1 MFAALLVVG
10 GIAGCDSGGSN
21 GEEED
26 VATAQVRFFHA
37 SADAGAI
44 TVVANGEGIVSD
56 VSYSSQLTNPTV
68 TEYKEVPIAGTIEV
82 QDGSGTALATADAS
96 ALEADKKYMV
106 VVGGGVQAGTD
117 AGRDTPQ
124 ALVLRDDVPDP
135 TGDEAS
141 LRVVHTSVNL
151 SEAAS
156 PVDVFLVPPD
166 DNTRDENRV
175 GSDVAFGETWPAS
188 PAGTFEVRSIPDE
201 GRVLTVPTP
210 EGPLDLPF
218 GTEGQSVPLG
228 RSATYVII
236 DKAPGSEFPFAA
248 AVHVD

>member
-1 MFAALLVVG
+1 MFAVLLVVG

-21 GEEED
+21 GEED

-44 TVVANGEGIVSD
+44 AVVANGEDVVSD
-56 VSYSSQLTNPTV
+56 VSYSSQLASPTV
-68 TEYKEVPIAGTIEV
+68 TEYQDVPTEGTIEV
-82 QDGSGTALATADAS
+82 RDESGSALATADAS
-96 ALEADKKYMV
+96 ALEVDSKYTV
-106 VVGGGVQAGTD
+106 VVGRGVQAGND

-124 ALVLRDDVPDP
+124 ALVLRDDLPEP
-135 TGDEAS
+135 ASDEAS
-141 LRVVHTSVNL
+141 FRVVHTSANL
-151 SEAAS
+151 SAGAS
-156 PVDVFLVPPD
+156 PRDVFLVPPED
-166 DNTRDENRV
+166 STQEENRI
-175 GSDVAFGETWPAS
+175 GSGVAFGETWPAS
-188 PAGTFEVRSIPDE
+188 PAGTYEVRSIPDE

-210 EGPLDLPF
+210 EGPLELPF

-236 DKAPGSEFPFAA
+236 DKAPDEQFPFAA